1 MKSFFKD
8 ILKDK
13 DGAYNLRESCTVLFI
28 LILVASWIV
37 QTFFGYQVE
46 EYMFYAFASLV
57 GAGCF
62 SYSIERKSSYD
73 DSRERRSRHAG
84 L

>member
-1 MKSFFKD
+1 MRNFFKD

-13 DGAYNLRESCTVLFI
+13 NGEYSLREICTVLFI
-28 LILVASWIV
+28 IILLVSWTV
-37 QTFFGYQVE
+37 TTFFSFKVE

-62 SYSIERKSSYD
+62 SYSIER
-73 DSRERRSRHAG
+73 RSRHDRF
-84 L
+84 